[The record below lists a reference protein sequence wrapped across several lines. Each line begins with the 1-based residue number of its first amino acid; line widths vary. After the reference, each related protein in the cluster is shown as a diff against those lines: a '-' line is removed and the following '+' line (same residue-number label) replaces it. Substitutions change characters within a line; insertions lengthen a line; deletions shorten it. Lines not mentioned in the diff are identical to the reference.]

1 MSDAR
6 TDQIVH
12 SLETSFATL
21 MARNPLAFRRRFRK
35 MAADPFAFYRGSATL
50 FYADVA
56 DLEDPWVDEETSRVW
71 IHGDLHAENFG
82 TYMDDRGVLVFD
94 VNDFDEAYLG
104 HFTWDLMRC
113 SASLA
118 LLGWRRAFPDQVIKE
133 HIDRYVRGY
142 LDQVRYYVETDDP
155 LAWSLDL
162 DNAKG
167 TVLDTLRS
175 AQESTRI
182 ELLSHET
189 VVMDHARS
197 FRYGADSRQLSDE
210 ERGQVEAAY
219 ERYLATIPGDKRFG
233 RELTYT
239 IKDVVAR
246 TGLGVGSAGLNA
258 YSLLIEGRS
267 QALENDV
274 LLSMKEGNVAAPSA
288 VVRDPRLA
296 DAFEHHGHRTAL
308 SQQAL
313 QAHADPFLGWTEL
326 GGTGF
331 VVRELSPYELELS
344 WGELTEPDEVGDLV
358 ADLGRATAKV
368 HCVADADADASIVN
382 TQVESLISSR
392 LQDSTQEFVTWL
404 QDFALP
410 YAESTRAD
418 HHRFVDAFRAGAF
431 EAVTST

>member
-35 MAADPFAFYRGSATL
+35 MAADPFAFYRGSASL

-104 HFTWDLMRC
+104 HYTWDLMRC

-118 LLGWRRAFPDQVIKE
+118 LLGWRRAFPDRVINE
-133 HIDRYVRGY
+133 HIERYVRGY

-162 DNAKG
+162 DNADG

-182 ELLSHET
+182 ELLNRET

-197 FRYGADSRQLSDE
+197 FRYGADRRPLDAE
-210 ERGQVEAAY
+210 ERAQVEAAY
-219 ERYLATIPGDKRFG
+219 ERYLATIPPDKRFG
-233 RELTYT
+233 RELAYT
-239 IKDVVAR
+239 IKDIVRR
-246 TGLGVGSAGLNA
+246 TGLGIGSAGLNA

-308 SQQAL
+308 SQHAL

-326 GGTGF
+326 DDTGF

-344 WGELTEPDEVGDLV
+344 WGELTEPDEIGDVV

-382 TQVESLISSR
+382 TQVENLINSR
-392 LQDSTQEFVTWL
+392 LQHSAQEFITWL

-418 HHRFVDAFRAGAF
+418 HRRFVDAFRAGAF
-431 EAVTST
+431 EAVAAT